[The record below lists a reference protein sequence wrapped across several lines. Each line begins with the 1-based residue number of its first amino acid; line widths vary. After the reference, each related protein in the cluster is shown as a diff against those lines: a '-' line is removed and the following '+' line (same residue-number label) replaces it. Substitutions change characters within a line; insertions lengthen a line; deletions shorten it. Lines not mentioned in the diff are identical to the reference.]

1 VLRGVLEAVLI
12 SLLVLLY
19 ELNHPRIVA
28 GHPASGL
35 LAIRPEERLYFANVR
50 NVCDRIAA
58 LIAAEQPPPRVVLL
72 DLGAANDVEVTA
84 LEQLERLAEDLHEH
98 GMALWLA
105 VPSQRP
111 QEVIGRAAQLLGR
124 ASLTTDSG
132 PIGVR
137 VFPRLADAVAAFEAQ
152 AQPGRGR

>member
-1 VLRGVLEAVLI
+1 LEAVLI

-84 LEQLERLAEDLHEH
+84 LEQLERLAEDSTST
-98 GMALWLA
+98 GWPCGWPCPASGRRRSSA
-105 VPSQRP
+105 APPSCSA
-111 QEVIGRAAQLLGR
+111 GRR
-124 ASLTTDSG
+124 
-132 PIGVR
+132 
-137 VFPRLADAVAAFEAQ
+137 
-152 AQPGRGR
+152 